1 MLSILIPTYNYN
13 TLELVKEIHNQCEN
27 EGIIYEIIVL
37 DDGSTNLEIIA
48 KNNKINELT
57 NCRFEKNKSNEGRA
71 TNMNLLSK
79 KANYRWLL
87 FLDCDTFPKEKKFIK
102 NYVTNLSNESK
113 KVFFGGICYKNT
125 IPSKEEILR
134 WKYGKCREE
143 ITVEQR
149 KSNPYQTTLTSNLL
163 IHKSIFEKIVFE
175 EKIKE
180 YGYEDLV
187 FIENLK
193 HNNFLVEH
201 IDNCTYHLNYETS
214 DIFLKKTEKALQTLL
229 FIEKNELTSEKTKI
243 QKAHLFLSKIKL
255 VVCFNFFFKFSE
267 KLIYRNL
274 TSKNPS
280 IFLFDLYKLG
290 YFCRIKYLNGNR
302 NK

>member
-37 DDGSTNLEIIA
+37 DDASTDEYISKANQQI
-48 KNNKINELT
+48 NNIPH
-57 NCRFEKNKSNEGRA
+57 CFFEKNETNLGRSK
-71 TNMNLLSK
+71 TRNILEK
-79 KANYRWLL
+79 KAKYEWLL

-102 NYVTNLSNESK
+102 NYVSNLGNESK
-113 KVFFGGICYKNT
+113 EVFFGGICYKNT
-125 IPSKEEILR
+125 IPSNKEILR
-134 WKYGKCREE
+134 WKYGKYREE

-149 KSNPYQTTLTSNLL
+149 KLNPYQTTLTSNLL

-193 HNNFLVEH
+193 HNNFLIEH

-214 DIFLKKTEKALQTLL
+214 DIFLKKTEKALETLVKLENQQILTNTTKLQKIYQQLRYLKLESIYFWL
-229 FIEKNELTSEKTKI
+229 FKNWKKRI
-243 QKAHLFLSKIKL
+243 VI
-255 VVCFNFFFKFSE
+255 
-267 KLIYRNL
+267 NL
-274 TSKNPS
+274 LSKNPS
-280 IFLFDLYKLG
+280 IFYFDLYKLG
-290 YFCRIKYLNGNR
+290 YFMILKS
-302 NK
+302 KK